1 MKTISLVNNKG
12 GVAKTSSTAN
22 IGAYLA
28 YSGYKVLLV
37 DSDPQA
43 NLTQHFGQYDITIS
57 LNDAYTQVISKV
69 EKPRLPLLQV
79 GENLYLV
86 PSAGELRE
94 TEKALVVEN
103 ARERVLR
110 KLLKT
115 VADSFDFC
123 LIDCPPSLG
132 LLTDNAITASDYILL
147 PISANVFSLNG
158 IKSIVKHFNDLK
170 TDLELDFEI
179 LGAFMTNF
187 DGRLSIADSV
197 KDSVEE
203 IFKDRYLKTFIRKN
217 TAIEKA
223 QAEGQDIF
231 FYDRQ
236 SNAALDYG
244 ELSNEILKAL
254 QHGQEVTV

>member
-1 MKTISLVNNKG
+1 MKTIAFVNNKG

-28 YSGYKVLLV
+28 FSGYKVLLV

-57 LNDAYTQVISKV
+57 LNDAYRQVIDKKENV
-69 EKPRLPLLQV
+69 RLPMLQLS
-79 GENLYLV
+79 ENLYLV
-86 PSAGELRE
+86 PASGELRE
-94 TEKALVVEN
+94 MEKSLVVEN

-110 KLLKT
+110 RLLKPMIET
-115 VADSFDFC
+115 FEFC

-132 LLTDNAITASDYILL
+132 LLTDNAISASDYILL
-147 PISANVFSLNG
+147 PIAANVFSLNG

-170 TDLELDFEI
+170 YALELKFEI
-179 LGAFMTNF
+179 LGAFMTNY
-187 DGRLSIADSV
+187 DGRLTIADSV
-197 KDSVEE
+197 KENVQEV
-203 IFKDRYLKTFIRKN
+203 FKSKFFNTLVRKN

-231 FYDRQ
+231 TYDPT
-236 SNAALDYG
+236 SNSALDYG
-244 ELSNEILKAL
+244 ELSNEILNAL
-254 QHGQEVTV
+254 KHEQEIAV